1 MVEQQPRGPLPP
13 GAGPEDS
20 GCPDVAMTLLVPS
33 PSPQWGLS
41 SSFSFWVCLYLINFF
56 SLKVKEGLLC
66 KDLLGKAWLLAV
78 GVGGFLT
85 CSGEGHCSRKRGL

>member
-1 MVEQQPRGPLPP
+1 MSRCGRDTARTLPLPP
-13 GAGPEDS
+13 MGVSPPPVLS
-20 GCPDVAMTLLVPS
+20 GSVFTS
-33 PSPQWGLS
+33 
-41 SSFSFWVCLYLINFF
+41 LIFF

-78 GVGGFLT
+78 GVDGFLT